1 MGLDSKLFVA
11 TKKENIL
18 HVMPKVIEGLNTYI
32 RAELD
37 AYLEEKGFS
46 NRMQFMFRDKE
57 SELNKGLKDF
67 SNGISECTTYDFRSW
82 NINFKIQGENRS
94 LFVTHT
100 CSNDYKEVY
109 DGDKII
115 FSLGYWGLSDEIMK
129 VVAESLKEFG
139 DVYYDFNDCDD
150 EDFVKLN

>member
-18 HVMPKVIEGLNTYI
+18 QVMPKVIEGLNTYI

-129 VVAESLKEFG
+129 VVAESLLEFG

>member
-18 HVMPKVIEGLNTYI
+18 KVMPKVIGSLNTYI

-57 SELNKGLKDF
+57 SKLNKDLKDF

-129 VVAESLKEFG
+129 VIAESLKEFG

>member
-11 TKKENIL
+11 TTKENIL
-18 HVMPKVIEGLNTYI
+18 QVMPKVIDSLNTYI
-32 RAELD
+32 RTELD
-37 AYLEEKGFS
+37 AYLDRKGFS

-57 SELNKGLKDF
+57 SKLNKDLKDF
-67 SNGISECTTYDFRSW
+67 SNGVREVTTTDFRSW
-82 NINFKIQGENRS
+82 LVNFTVHGEGRS

-115 FSLGYWGLSDEIMK
+115 FNLGYWGLSDEIMK